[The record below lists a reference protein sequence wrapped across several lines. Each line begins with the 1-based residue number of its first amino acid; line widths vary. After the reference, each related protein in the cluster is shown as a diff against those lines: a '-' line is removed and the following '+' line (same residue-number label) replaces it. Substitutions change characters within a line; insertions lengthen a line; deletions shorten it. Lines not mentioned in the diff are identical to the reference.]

1 MKFKEF
7 LEYLEQNL
15 EGYGVYMKK
24 ALSFQCEK
32 NSRRPVGKRW
42 SDERLNKEAYSMWR
56 MSMEMLYNNLRSAVT
71 SDSTFGW
78 IDYIK
83 KNDIF
88 ESVNDVISELD
99 FFDEVA

>member
-15 EGYGVYMKK
+15 EGYRVYMKK
-24 ALSFQCEK
+24 ALSFQREK
-32 NSRRPVGKRW
+32 NSRRPAGKRW

-56 MSMEMLYNNLRSAVT
+56 MSMEMLYNNLRSAVA

-99 FFDEVA
+99 FFDDVA